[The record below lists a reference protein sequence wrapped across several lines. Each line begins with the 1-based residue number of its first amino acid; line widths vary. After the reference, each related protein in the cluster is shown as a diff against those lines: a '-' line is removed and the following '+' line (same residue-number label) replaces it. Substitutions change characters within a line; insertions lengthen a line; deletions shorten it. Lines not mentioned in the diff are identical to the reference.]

1 MSKPTTEQLQ
11 TELREVVK
19 KYDEA
24 QNIMNQCKTR
34 FIELTAIIKD
44 RTTPETQETT

>member
-11 TELREVVK
+11 AELQEVVK

-24 QNIMNQCKTR
+24 QNIINQCKTR
-34 FIELTAIIKD
+34 FTEINAILKD
-44 RTTPETQETT
+44 RQEN

>member
-11 TELREVVK
+11 TELREVVR

-34 FIELTAIIKD
+34 FTQIQAIIKD
-44 RTTPETQETT
+44 RTEE